1 VSATPTDAALVAAAR
16 SGSDAAFA
24 RLVDRHQQDLRR
36 FVRRI
41 CPVPS
46 EADDIAQEALLTAWS
61 RLRGLRD
68 GASFK
73 SWLMSIAWNTV
84 RSASRS
90 AVRRR
95 QRDTSW
101 QSEQDEA
108 SDPQHERH
116 IALQQALAELSEE
129 QRAAVALCLGGGW
142 SHPEAAKILSM
153 PLGTL
158 KSHISRG
165 RARLEAI
172 LGASHD

>member
-1 VSATPTDAALVAAAR
+1 M
-16 SGSDAAFA
+16 
-24 RLVDRHQQDLRR
+24 
-36 FVRRI
+36 RRI

-46 EADDIAQEALLTAWS
+46 EADDIAQETLLTAWS
-61 RLRGLRD
+61 RLRALRE
-68 GASFK
+68 GGSFK
-73 SWLMSIAWNTV
+73 SWLFSIAWNTV
-84 RSASRS
+84 RTASRS

-95 QRDTSW
+95 QRDTGW
-101 QSEQDEA
+101 QAEQDDT

-142 SHPEAAKILSM
+142 SHAEAAQILSM

-172 LGASHD
+172 LGGSHD